1 MRTPAEAAPA
11 AVVTRGRVSLSP
23 LGQIVAEYQWPTLA
37 VVVALVIWELVVV
50 AFGIQEIVLPRPSKI
65 LTVMIAER
73 TLLLRNMWVTLY
85 EILVGFAL
93 SVIVGIG
100 LAIALVHS
108 TVLEKTVYP
117 LVVAFQNVPRVAVGP
132 LLVIWLGMGIA
143 SKSILVLL
151 VCFFPIV
158 VNAATGLK
166 DVPGEML
173 DLLRALRASRT
184 QIFWKVRLPNAFP
197 YILSGMKIAITLAV
211 IGAIIGE
218 FIAAEKGLGL
228 IIMVSTA
235 SFNTPLVMGAIAVLV
250 IMGGAL
256 YALMSLLADV
266 LAPWRKVP

>member
-1 MRTPAEAAPA
+1 MTRPRVHPAPTVVTPA
-11 AVVTRGRVSLSP
+11 TVSLSP
-23 LGQIVAEYQWPTLA
+23 LVQILREYQWPTLA
-37 VVVALVIWELVVV
+37 VVVVLVIWELAVI
-50 AFGIQEIVLPRPSKI
+50 AFGIHEIVLPRPSKI
-65 LTVMIAER
+65 VAVMIAER
-73 TLLLRNMWVTLY
+73 HLLIRNMWVTLY
-85 EILVGFAL
+85 EILIGFAL

-100 LAIALVHS
+100 LAVAIVHS
-108 TVLEKTVYP
+108 TILEKTLYP
-117 LVVAFQNVPRVAVGP
+117 LIVAFQNVPRVAIGP

-166 DVPGEML
+166 DLPPEML

-184 QIFWKVRLPNAFP
+184 QIFWKIRLPNAFP

-250 IMGGAL
+250 IMGGGL
-256 YALMSLLADV
+256 YALMSVLATI
-266 LAPWRKVP
+266 LAPWRTVP